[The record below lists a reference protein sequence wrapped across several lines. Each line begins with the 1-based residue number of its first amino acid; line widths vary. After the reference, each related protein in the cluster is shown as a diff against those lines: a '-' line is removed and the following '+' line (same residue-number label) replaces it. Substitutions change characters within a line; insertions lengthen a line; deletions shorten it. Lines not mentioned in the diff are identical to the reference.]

1 MKSKSSLL
9 LVVLAAF
16 TLPVLAQT
24 ATPKVDERQA
34 NQQKRIDQGVASG
47 QLTGKEAARLEKGQE
62 RVQQMEDK
70 AKFLAIEVNSVR
82 SAVDD
87 GESVAFADLD
97 HASNLARILLS
108 QRDKDE
114 NCRSSI
120 GVCPPYAAS
129 GSAFSSPLSLNSS
142 SFSMRR
148 LSTM

>member
-70 AKFLAIEVNSVR
+70 AKA
-82 SAVDD
+82 D
-87 GESVAFADLD
+87 GKVTPKER
-97 HASNLARILLS
+97 ARLKKAENVQSRHIAKEKHDR
-108 QRDKDE
+108 QRDLNHDGKKD
-114 NCRSSI
+114 R
-120 GVCPPYAAS
+120 PA
-129 GSAFSSPLSLNSS
+129 
-142 SFSMRR
+142 RR
-148 LSTM
+148 K